1 MGCLFFDFAPQRP
14 FDFGQELT
22 QKVAQVIFLLSRNK
36 TISSFFELINDVLS
50 ISEYVVEKH

>member
-1 MGCLFFDFAPQRP
+1 MGCLFFDFASRRP

-36 TISSFFELINDVLS
+36 TISSFFELIDDVLS